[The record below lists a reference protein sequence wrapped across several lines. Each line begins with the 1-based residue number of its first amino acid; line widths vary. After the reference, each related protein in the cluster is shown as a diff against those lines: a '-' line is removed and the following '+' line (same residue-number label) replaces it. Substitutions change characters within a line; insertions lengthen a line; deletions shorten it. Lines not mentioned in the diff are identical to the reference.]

1 LKKRVLL
8 IGNEPRD
15 MIRLH
20 RTYNS
25 LKELGA
31 DVRIFEPFQVPRG
44 KPRVIKGIIRYLL
57 IILQVLLAKAD
68 IYHFF
73 NVPDIIGLPLI
84 VKRGVLVY
92 DVRSPWSGAI
102 EETFGNSSL
111 AKFAEFIERLMTQSA
126 DFVVAVNKPLAR
138 RARHFG
144 GKRILVSPNY
154 PPADFRPSRSRDE
167 MRASLGLGSHP
178 TVLYLG
184 KITRVEGV
192 GLLMNIIQKT
202 CTAHPEV
209 RFLIV
214 GSGPQE
220 DLFRRFISE
229 HNLDGNIIMTGWV
242 PHEKVAD
249 YINAVDLCLLPRKW
263 DSYSPYIGPDSV
275 WKAGEYL
282 ALGKP
287 VVAPK
292 MGGFAEASYPVI
304 PADPSE
310 MADAVISFISKPIKA
325 TDIERPSWEISH
337 ERLRQFYKYLGAINK

>member
-8 IGNEPRD
+8 IGSEPRD
-15 MIRLH
+15 MIRLR
-20 RTYNS
+20 RTYDS
-25 LKELGA
+25 LKELGV
-31 DVRIFEPFQVPRG
+31 DVRVFEPFQVPRG
-44 KPRVIKGIIRYLL
+44 KPRVIKGVIRYLL
-57 IILQVLLAKAD
+57 ITLQVLLTKAD

-73 NVPDIIGLPLI
+73 NVPDIIGFPLI

-102 EETFGNSSL
+102 KETFGSSSL
-111 AKFAEFIERLMTQSA
+111 AKIAEFIERLMTQTA
-126 DFVVAVNKPLAR
+126 DFVVAVNKPLAQ
-138 RARHFG
+138 RASHFG
-144 GKRILVSPNY
+144 GKRILISPNY
-154 PPADFRPSRSRDE
+154 PPADFKPSRSRDE
-167 MRASLGLGSHP
+167 MRAKLGLGSHP

-184 KITRVEGV
+184 RITKVEGV
-192 GLLMNIIQKT
+192 ALLMNVIQKT
-202 CTAHPEV
+202 CAVHPEV

-214 GSGPQE
+214 GGGPQE
-220 DLFRRFISE
+220 ESFRRFISE
-229 HNLDGNIIMTGWV
+229 HDLDDNIIMTGWI

-292 MGGFAEASYPVI
+292 MGGFATAAYPII

-310 MADAVISFISKPIKA
+310 MADAVISFISNPIKE
-325 TDIERPSWEISH
+325 TDAERPSWRISH
-337 ERLRQFYKYLGAINK
+337 ERLRQFYSYLGAINE